1 MDMPQHD
8 GPSEREARD
17 GPQDDAG
24 APENAG
30 STAADCARRGVTV
43 SDADEFAGLLPAQG
57 RLIGID
63 GGTKRIGLALS
74 DVTRMIASPLGT
86 IGRRKF
92 SIDATDLLGLA
103 GRHGVCGLVLGYP
116 ANLDASHGPRAQAT
130 RAFARNLNAISP
142 LPILLWDERLTTVE
156 AERLLISAD
165 TSRKRRGELI
175 DRVAATLI
183 LQGTLDYLRSA
194 AQK

>member
-1 MDMPQHD
+1 MSQHD
-8 GPSEREARD
+8 GPSENEARD
-17 GPQDDAG
+17 GPQGDAG
-24 APENAG
+24 ALDKGG
-30 STAADCARRGVTV
+30 STAADSSRRGVTV

-86 IGRRKF
+86 IERRKF
-92 SIDATDLLGLA
+92 SIDANDLLALA

-116 ANLDASHGPRAQAT
+116 ANLDASHGPRSQAT